1 MVDLPGE
8 DVGEL
13 VNVADCDFGRS
24 PEHLEVHIE
33 PPVLGARKLKIQ
45 FHWGNLGPLNESLLG
60 NVGLHLLLE
69 DVDLHNDG
77 EGLDSSSNSRE
88 EHYSDPRFRCC

>member
-1 MVDLPGE
+1 MVDLTGE

-13 VNVADCDFGRS
+13 VHVADCDFGRS
-24 PEHLEVHIE
+24 PEDLEVHIE

-45 FHWGNLGPLNESLLG
+45 SHWGNLGPLNESLLG

-69 DVDLHNDG
+69 DVDLHNDS
-77 EGLDSSSNSRE
+77 EGLDNSSNSRV
-88 EHYSDPRFRCC
+88 EHCSGQRFKCC